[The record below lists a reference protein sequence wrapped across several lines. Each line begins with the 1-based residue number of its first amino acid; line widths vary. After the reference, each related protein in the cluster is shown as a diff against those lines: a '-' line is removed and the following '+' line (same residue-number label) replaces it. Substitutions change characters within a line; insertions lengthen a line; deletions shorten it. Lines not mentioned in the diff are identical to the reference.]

1 LFLNCFRIYLL
12 FLKHYYNYQIKKIVI
27 MKTRTFFTQVIAG
40 SLLMLFS
47 VTAFS
52 QHFSAP
58 STNQGAGQW
67 TFFTAK
73 ATLDGVDLVA
83 GDEIAIFDGN
93 TCVGAF
99 VLTQVCDTV
108 NFFSNSWVAYE
119 AAGSGTVG
127 YTPGHSFSFHCWD
140 ASAQTEYTGG
150 TYSWYGLIG
159 DGYEADTFPAH
170 NAYPWS
176 YPMLEFSSG
185 NAVST
190 NLDGTVTNSSG
201 SDSLANVVVTIT
213 PGSYSTTTNTSG
225 YYQFTGLS
233 TGTYNIYFTP
243 QSSQPFKQDSIVNV
257 SISSNSLTTKNIALD
272 SLDGTIAGYVKNTN
286 GAGLDS
292 VKVVV
297 GGVYV
302 DTTDYSGYYSIGN
315 IPVGTYTVTATS
327 FSTVNNYQQGT
338 QNNVAVHSNN
348 TTTLNFTLSVPPG
361 TLSGTV
367 TDGNNSGAALSGVQ
381 VIVVGY
387 DTATTDASGNYNFSL
402 VPGTYS
408 MTFTKSGYHDGASS
422 GVTVTSGN
430 TTTNDKTLYSKHWT
444 FESGDP
450 FSDVWTIYLN
460 NITGDGV
467 SQIKNGDEIAL
478 FQLSDTATEYNFTK
492 ITQASAPYASK
503 AFVQTSVDPAPWNI
517 TTGAYVRIYSTTT
530 YDGTFK
536 VLSVSSTSPYGFVID
551 KAYSSDYNS
560 AGHYKKQV
568 LTMVGLTYLTG
579 PVANAGTSVPLVAFS
594 VLSDGST
601 GYSAGDYYVF
611 KLFVA
616 GGDECEMQSVTWD
629 SGSGY
634 YDPSSATPPDVFPS
648 GNRFSK
654 TDIDFDVAPGNLTI
668 KFNGGAPLVTNL
680 RLYLIKGSDTVSANL
695 FYNYHNT
702 GHTYSNLDAG
712 TYSLSAYGDYYPH
725 KVFTG
730 IEVTTGATT
739 VKDLTYAPNA
749 HEIQTITLHSG
760 YQLISRRVSGY
771 TLDMSDFF
779 DASGVDKSKLDFIRD
794 DVPVTASIDHSGGD
808 TWVDPGDLKWKIKRG
823 YVVKM
828 NADGESFSINSVAI
842 NYNVGIA
849 IHASA
854 YNIISYLP
862 SYNLAA
868 TTAFASLMTDDLEFI
883 RDSHGNSITK
893 VGGVWV
899 DHIGTCSPGQGYI
912 VKWGGSATTFHY
924 PASKK
929 SSTAFNGSRELQH
942 FQFGNGNPL
951 KPVYTLYVSGEMLE
965 EGDEI
970 AVFDGGV
977 MVGARVIQSSTD
989 ALQNNVPLFTELFDG
1004 SAGYHEGDNITI
1016 KYWKASENKEYW
1028 MNFDNVTEA
1037 TDSFAYHGT
1046 TFPPGDNRYS
1056 IFELFY
1062 SPAGIVDKLADVINI
1077 YPNPANGKVNIS
1089 SPEKIDNVK
1098 IYSLLGQQITD
1109 INPSSNIFVIDLSG
1123 YDPGLYFINM
1133 KVQGNVITKKLT
1145 VR

>member
-1 LFLNCFRIYLL
+1 MTLCKFCLYLPVVIRTTIIIS
-12 FLKHYYNYQIKKIVI
+12 NQKIVI
-27 MKTRTFFTQVIAG
+27 MKTRTFFPQVIVAVF
-40 SLLMLFS
+40 LMLFS
-47 VTAFS
+47 TAAFS

-150 TYSWYGLIG
+150 TYTWYGLIG
-159 DGYEADTFPAH
+159 DGYEADTFPSH

-190 NLDGTVTNSSG
+190 NLDGTVMNFNG
-201 SDSLANVVVTIT
+201 SDSIPNVIVTVT
-213 PGSYSTTTNTSG
+213 PGSFSTTTNASG
-225 YYQFTGLS
+225 YYQFTGLA

-243 QSSQPFKQDSIVNV
+243 QSYQPFKPDSLTNV
-257 SISSNSLTTKNIALD
+257 SISANSLTTQNMALD
-272 SLDGTIAGYVKNTN
+272 SLDGAIAGYVRNAN
-286 GAGLDS
+286 GAGIDS
-292 VKVVV
+292 VRVVA
-297 GGVYV
+297 GSYV
-302 DTTDYSGYYSIGN
+302 DTTNSSGYYSLPSVAIGDYSVN
-315 IPVGTYTVTATS
+315 AVYIGTTGNYSPATQMTTV
-327 FSTVNNYQQGT
+327 Y
-338 QNNVAVHSNN
+338 SNQ
-348 TTTLNFTLSVPPG
+348 TTTLDFTLNVPPG
-361 TLSGTV
+361 VLSGV
-367 TDGNNSGAALSGVQ
+367 VRDGNNGGAVLSGVQ
-381 VIVVGY
+381 VIAVGY
-387 DTATTDASGNYNFSL
+387 DTTTTDVNGNYAFPL
-402 VPGTYS
+402 APGTYS
-408 MTFTKSGYHDGASS
+408 LTFTKTGYHDASAS
-422 GVTVTSGN
+422 GLVVTSGN
-430 TTTNDKTLYSKHWT
+430 VTVSNKTLYSKHWT

-460 NITGDGV
+460 NITGDGA
-467 SQIKNGDEIAL
+467 SQMKNGDEIAM
-478 FQLSDTATEYNFTK
+478 FQLSDTTVEYNFTK
-492 ITQASAPYASK
+492 IIQASGSYSTK
-503 AFVQTSVDPAPWNI
+503 AFVQTAVDPAPWNLSV
-517 TTGAYVRIYSTTT
+517 GDYVRVYNTTT

-536 VLSVSSTSPYGFVID
+536 ILSVSSTSPYGFVID
-551 KAYSSDYNS
+551 KAYSSDYNT

-568 LTMVGLTYLTG
+568 YTMVGLTYLTG
-579 PVANAGTSVPLVAFS
+579 PVTNAGTSVPLVAFS

-601 GYSAGDYYVF
+601 GYSAGDYYIF
-611 KLFVA
+611 KLFIA
-616 GGDECEMQSVTWD
+616 GGSESEMQSVTWD
-629 SGSGY
+629 SSTGY
-634 YDPSSATPPDVFPS
+634 YDPSSATPPNVFPS
-648 GNRFSK
+648 GSQFSK
-654 TDIDFDVAPGNLTI
+654 MDIDFDVAPGNLTI
-668 KFNGGAPLVTNL
+668 VFNGGAQLVTNL
-680 RLYLIKGSDTVSANL
+680 RLYLIKGNDTISSNL

-712 TYSLSAYGDYYPH
+712 TYSISAYGDYYPH

-730 IEVTTGATT
+730 IEVVTGATT
-739 VKDLTYAPNA
+739 VEDLTYDHNPN
-749 HEIQTITLHSG
+749 ETQTITLHNG
-760 YQLISRRVSGY
+760 YQLISRRVGGY

-779 DASGVDKSKLDFIRD
+779 DNSGVDKSKLDFIRD
-794 DVPVTASIDHSGGD
+794 DVPVTASIDHSSGD
-808 TWVDPGDLKWKIKRG
+808 IWVDPSDLKWKIHKG

-828 NADGESFSINSVAI
+828 NADGESFSINSIPI
-842 NYNVGIA
+842 NYNVGIS
-849 IHASA
+849 IQASA
-854 YNIISYLP
+854 YNIISYFP
-862 SYNLAA
+862 SSNLAA

-883 RDSHGNSITK
+883 RDSYGNSITK

-924 PASKK
+924 PSSKK
-929 SSTAFNGSRELQH
+929 SATAGNEHLELQH

-951 KPVYTLYVSGEMLE
+951 KPVYTIYVSGDMLE

-977 MVGARVIQSSTD
+977 MVGARVIKSSTD
-989 ALQNNVPLFTELFDG
+989 ELQNNVPLFTELFDG
-1004 SAGYHEGDNITI
+1004 SAGYHAGDKITI

-1046 TFPPGDNRYS
+1046 TFPTGDNRYS

-1089 SPEKIDNVK
+1089 SPERIDNVK

-1109 INPSSNIFVIDLSG
+1109 INPDNNIFVIDLSG
-1123 YDPGLYFINM
+1123 FDPGLYFINM